1 MLETSTLEFF
11 EMQKFV
17 QIGAKNFLKIH
28 RKTLRLSLFLM
39 KFAGLLQTTTFC
51 FFMSVATDFMVSET
65 LLFYFVKFSF
75 S

>member
-28 RKTLRLSLFLM
+28 RKTLRLSLCLM
-39 KFAGLLQTTTFC
+39 KFAGLLQATAFC
-51 FFMSVATDFMVSET
+51 FLSQ
-65 LLFYFVKFSF
+65 LLLILWFLKHFFF
-75 S
+75 IL